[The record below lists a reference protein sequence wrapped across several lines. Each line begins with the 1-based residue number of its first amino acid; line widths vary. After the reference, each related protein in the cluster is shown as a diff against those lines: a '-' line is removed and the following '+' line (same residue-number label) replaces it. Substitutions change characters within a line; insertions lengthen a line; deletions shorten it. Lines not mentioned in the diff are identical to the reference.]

1 MYNIS
6 PLITGIILIVV
17 VFILL
22 FNGTKLIIRTA
33 EKIVPLMSVTYVL
46 IILVVIFFNMNQIPS
61 VLSIIVSEG
70 LTLKAFNAS
79 VLAQTMAL
87 GIRRSMFSN
96 EAG

>member
-1 MYNIS
+1 
-6 PLITGIILIVV
+6 
-17 VFILL
+17 
-22 FNGTKLIIRTA
+22 
-33 EKIVPLMSVTYVL
+33 
-46 IILVVIFFNMNQIPS
+46 MNQIPS

-96 EAG
+96 EAGLGTLPSISAMADSKNQLIKVIIKCLVSLLTRFYFVL